1 MKKIE
6 SKVLKTN
13 IIPAVVGIN
22 AKKKPPDPSLKLLS
36 IVPVQREV
44 GNFLERTGYSKF

>member
-22 AKKKPPDPSLKLLS
+22 AKKKTQDPSLNLLS
-36 IVPVQREV
+36 TVPAQREV
-44 GNFLERTGYSKF
+44 GNFLERKGYSKF

>member
-1 MKKIE
+1 MKKVE

-13 IIPAVVGIN
+13 IIPAVV
-22 AKKKPPDPSLKLLS
+22 AWELED
-36 IVPVQREV
+36 